1 LIRKVFLIAIAACI
15 AMIFIFGPLFSENKK
30 NFQFKKQPEIQQIK
44 PKKPVKV
51 KLKRLAGGNYTWDIT
66 GDDVDEIVKADREL
80 RKLLK
85 IE

>member
-1 LIRKVFLIAIAACI
+1 MQKVLLIVISALIAI
-15 AMIFIFGPLFSENKK
+15 IFIFNPIFSESTK

-66 GDDVDEIVKADREL
+66 GDDVEEIVKADRQL
-80 RKLLK
+80 RKQLK